1 MRQPSHYALSSAATG
16 KDGRSAELQN
26 WSLVPGVAECA
37 HRVSINAGNGRGG
50 GGASVASSAG
60 HHRVLHHHTLLAILL
75 LPAALSPAETAAAT
89 QQNAVGADDQ

>member
-1 MRQPSHYALSSAATG
+1 MLQLSHYALSSAATG
-16 KDGRSAELQN
+16 KDWKSAELQN

-50 GGASVASSAG
+50 GGASVSSAG

-89 QQNAVGADDQ
+89 QQQNAVGADDQ